1 MQLKNRVTAQQ
12 YIMSILAFSKV
23 VKYKCNADLLINSEV
38 LESKICCCALPR
50 LVTETATRT

>member
-23 VKYKCNADLLINSEV
+23 VKYKRNADLLINSEV
-38 LESKICCCALPR
+38 LESKICCALPR